1 MADRESDRDFTIPQ
15 HLSAWGKNWVSGIL
29 DEAGEVITT
38 TDFRLV
44 ILAAEASDR
53 STTARRQLGR
63 EGITYTDRFG
73 SPKPH
78 PAVSIDRDARA
89 AFARLVAQLGL
100 DNHDEPESSSRGRN
114 SRYYRARRT

>member
-1 MADRESDRDFTIPQ
+1 MADQDFTIPQ
-15 HLSAWGKNWVSGIL
+15 HLSAWGKKWI
-29 DEAGEVITT
+29 AGLLGDAGDALTE
-38 TDFRLV
+38 TDFRLL

-100 DNHDEPESSSRGRN
+100 DNHGDDTEPRGTYRGRN
-114 SRYYRARRT
+114 GKLYKGKGG